1 MNQENKEITGFSSFT
16 LIVTFVCLSLVGL
29 ALLPL
34 LPVKLSPSHTMPRL
48 TVSFSM
54 PGNPAQIVETEVT
67 SKIEGM
73 LSRDASYIM
82 VADMDMLVRD
92 SKKYTPYLPAF
103 VSRHPDLFRPFILSV
118 QITRMKNRLSHIFVF
133 TYKE

>member
-73 LSRDASYIM
+73 LSRIS
-82 VADMDMLVRD
+82 
-92 SKKYTPYLPAF
+92 
-103 VSRHPDLFRPFILSV
+103 
-118 QITRMKNRLSHIFVF
+118 
-133 TYKE
+133 